1 MRRCFVLILVMAA
14 FVFGSLG
21 AASAAP
27 MPITTVLEGSW
38 VEVNLFPLFDTN
50 KDGVIYFG
58 DKIGDKKNFLN
69 DHYGLSEI
77 KSEFVL
83 NYKPSSDPQFIL
95 SFKANDVQENSS
107 NFQSFLTVNN
117 SRYGRIVNDEN
128 TFSDFSVFGPDTTNN
143 ITFKIGTNSGKKKLD
158 NFYINSLVLK
168 YQYEPSP
175 SGSSPVPE
183 PSTMLLL
190 GMALLGAARLGRIKK

>member
-58 DKIGDKKNFLN
+58 DKKNFLN
-69 DHYGLSEI
+69 DNYGLSEI
-77 KSEFVL
+77 KREFVL

-117 SRYGRIVNDEN
+117 SQYGRIVNDEN
-128 TFSDFSVFGPDTTNN
+128 TFSDFLVFGPDTTNN

-158 NFYINSLVLK
+158 NFYINSLALK